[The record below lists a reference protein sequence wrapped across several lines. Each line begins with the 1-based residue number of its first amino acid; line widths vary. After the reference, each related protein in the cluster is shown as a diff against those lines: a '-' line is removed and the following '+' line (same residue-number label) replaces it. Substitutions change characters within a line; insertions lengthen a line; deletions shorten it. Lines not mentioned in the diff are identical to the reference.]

1 MSSNDSDGGLAD
13 DQENCSDIDFAET
26 SASHAFFEVDSD
38 FESDSDDESDFD
50 ADDSTDHDDDWSWD
64 EALDD
69 PLASST
75 TEGKLFQSV
84 LRDICIN
91 ERCKWM
97 NTSYVCLESIE
108 GVTKN

>member
-1 MSSNDSDGGLAD
+1 MFSNDSDGDLAD
-13 DQENCSDIDFAET
+13 DQEKSCDINFEEA
-26 SASHAFFEVDSD
+26 SASHACFEVDSD

-75 TEGKLFQSV
+75 TEGKL
-84 LRDICIN
+84 L
-91 ERCKWM
+91 
-97 NTSYVCLESIE
+97 
-108 GVTKN
+108 